1 MTDFTKHKLS
11 KTEREKIISI
21 CTTELLRLYKT
32 DTDLNS
38 RINYYLN
45 TKSDNNEHE
54 AVKDNIANC
63 YTIWNINRLNDDD
76 LNAAIRFVA
85 MANKLA
91 DQATLF
97 EYDSLSAYTDEEQ
110 YSSPFTA
117 FTHVIILTSWCD
129 WDKLCKEILVHH
141 FKEIID
147 IVKKSSKR
155 HDDWSDLL
163 NTLLPKGD

>member
-1 MTDFTKHKLS
+1 MTDFKKHKLS
-11 KTEREKIISI
+11 DTEREKIISI

-38 RINYYLN
+38 RINRYLD
-45 TKSDNNEHE
+45 TDTDDNGHE
-54 AVKDNIANC
+54 AVKDNISNC
-63 YTIWNINRLNDDD
+63 YAEWSTSRLNDDD
-76 LNAAIRFVA
+76 KRDALLFLL
-85 MANKLA
+85 MADKLVE
-91 DQATLF
+91 DGTRF
-97 EYDSLSAYTDEEQ
+97 EYDNLSAYTDEEQ

-117 FTHVIILTSWCD
+117 FTHVIILASWCD

-141 FKEIID
+141 FSEITD

>member
-1 MTDFTKHKLS
+1 MTDFKKHKLS
-11 KTEREKIISI
+11 DTEKEKITAI

-32 DTDLNS
+32 DKDLNS
-38 RINYYLN
+38 RINHYLN
-45 TKSDNNEHE
+45 TKTDNNEHE

-76 LNAAIRFVA
+76 HKAALLFLIMA
-85 MANKLA
+85 DNLAANK
-91 DQATLF
+91 TRF
-97 EYDSLSAYTDEEQ
+97 EYDTLTAYTDEEQ
-110 YSSPFTA
+110 YSTPFTA

-129 WDKLCKEILVHH
+129 WDKLCKEILVYH
-141 FKEIID
+141 FSEIID
-147 IVKKSSKR
+147 LVKESSKR

>member
-1 MTDFTKHKLS
+1 MTDFKKHKLS
-11 KTEREKIISI
+11 DTEKEKIISI

-32 DTDLNS
+32 DTNLNS

-45 TKSDNNEHE
+45 TKTDNNEHE
-54 AVKDNIANC
+54 AVKENIANC
-63 YTIWNINRLNDDD
+63 YTIWNINRLHDDD
-76 LNAAIRFVA
+76 LNAAIAFVA
-85 MANKLA
+85 MANRLA
-91 DQATLF
+91 DEMVRF
-97 EYDSLSAYTDEEQ
+97 EYDNLSAYTDEEQ

-141 FKEIID
+141 FKEVID
-147 IVKKSSKR
+147 LVKKSSKR
-155 HDDWSDLL
+155 HGDWSDLL

>member
-11 KTEREKIISI
+11 ETEREKIISI

-45 TKSDNNEHE
+45 TKTDDNGHE
-54 AVKDNIANC
+54 AVKDNISNC
-63 YTIWNINRLNDDD
+63 YAIWNISRLHDDD
-76 LNAAIRFVA
+76 LDAALKFVA
-85 MANKLA
+85 VANRLA
-91 DQATLF
+91 VQNIRF
-97 EYDSLSAYTDEEQ
+97 EYDTLTAYTDEEQ

-129 WDKLCKEILVHH
+129 WDKLCKDIIVYH

-147 IVKKSSKR
+147 LVKQSSKR

-163 NTLLPKGD
+163 DTLLPKGD